1 MPINFVKI
9 GLDAQIG
16 IIGAGTMGAGI
27 AQVAATAGHKV
38 ILYDTNNEAL
48 TKSINSLSKGFE
60 KLIERGK
67 IERNVVESI
76 LSKIEISD
84 NLSNLSS
91 SGLVIEA
98 IIENLEVKKSVFS
111 NLEQIVSENCI
122 IASNTS
128 SLSIGSIS
136 SACKI
141 PNRVIGLHF
150 FNPANILP
158 LVEIVPSVLTN
169 SEIVDDLYQLM
180 RNWKKVPVIAKD
192 TPGFIVNKVARPY
205 YGEALRIFEEGIAS
219 IPQIDFAMKSL
230 GNFKMGPF
238 ELMDLIGNDINYKV
252 TETVFTEFYYDSRY
266 LPSITQK
273 RYAEA
278 GLLGRKSGR
287 GFYDYS
293 VNTNLTDVHLDDSIA
308 NEVFERILVML
319 INEAI
324 DTLHRRIASR
334 DDIDLAVTKGV
345 NYPKGLLK
353 WADDIGINK
362 VYQKIKSLHDEYL
375 EERYRPSPLLQ
386 KMAQNNLK
394 FYDEN

>member
-362 VYQKIKSLHDEYL
+362 VDQKIKSLHDEYL